1 MLIAEPGPTRAYPKS
16 AQLALLAAV
25 VGLAA
30 AVVHWPALSARA
42 LWLDDDQYLTKNPL
56 VQQPGWR
63 NAARF
68 FTEVL
73 APSTVRGYYQPLTMV
88 SLMLDRKVAA
98 DPEDLRP
105 FRRTSLILH
114 AANTALVV
122 VFLGLLFEA
131 PWAAALAGLLFG
143 LHPVTTEV
151 TPWIAERKTL
161 LATFFALVGLILYL
175 HFVRTGRQAVF
186 TGVFVAFGLALLAKP
201 TATPL
206 PVLMLILDSW
216 PLRRLSGRAV
226 REKIPLFLLAA
237 VFGVITFISQTKTAA
252 AMLPTEYTLPR
263 IPLLL
268 FHNLGFYARNLVWPM
283 GLAPYYPF
291 PEPFTLSN
299 PAVLTTTAAGIGLC
313 VGLWLLRRRV
323 PGLWAGALFAFFALL
338 PTLGLIG
345 FTTAIACN
353 KYLYLPIVGL
363 LLSLTAWLAGS
374 TAVAE
379 KRPAWRRVAAPL
391 AVLAAAVSLI
401 PVTRQHLTR
410 WRDSET
416 LLGYALARAPD
427 SYLLH
432 NNYGTW
438 LAEHGRLEE
447 ALEHFRTAVRLRH
460 DYWLARINLGVA
472 LRDLGRLDE
481 AAAEF
486 RQMVAEVPNHANPHF
501 NLATILA
508 RQQRIAEACEE
519 YAIAVRLDP
528 RYSAA
533 WTNWGVLLLE
543 NGQTAEA
550 IQRLQTAISLNPAD
564 PVAHFNL
571 GLGLERTGRLE
582 EAAEHYRAAA
592 DLDPWRLPAFT
603 NLGLVRIAQGRLGEA
618 VDAFRAAL
626 EANPRDAL
634 AHLNLGALAAG
645 AGQLDAA
652 ESHLRTAITLD
663 PNSAE
668 AHNNLGALLVRQRRY
683 EESLAP
689 LATAIARSPDHANA
703 HYLRGAALNALH
715 RYDEALPHLRRAVEL
730 RPDDREAW
738 DELASACAGT
748 GLFRDAIA
756 AGEHALELAR
766 AAGDS
771 AAVARLKQRIAQW
784 QADQTAASAPAGTAT
799 LPTTPGTP

>member
-1 MLIAEPGPTRAYPKS
+1 MLNAGPGSTPVQPRNKKRAI
-16 AQLALLAAV
+16 
-25 VGLAA
+25 LAA
-30 AVVHWPALSARA
+30 AVGVCAAAVHWPVLSTRA

-56 VQQPGWR
+56 VQQPGWH

-68 FTEVL
+68 FAEVF

-88 SLMLDRKVAA
+88 SLMLDRAVAA
-98 DPEDLRP
+98 GPEDLAP
-105 FRRTSLILH
+105 FRRTSLVLH

-122 VFLGLLFEA
+122 VFLGLLFDA

-151 TPWIAERKTL
+151 TPWVAERKTL
-161 LATFFALVGLILYL
+161 LATFFALVALILYL
-175 HFVRTGRQAVF
+175 HFVRTERR
-186 TGVFVAFGLALLAKP
+186 GVYIGVLVAFGLALLAKP

-206 PVLMLILDSW
+206 PILMLILDAW
-216 PLRRLSGRAV
+216 PLRRLSSRAL
-226 REKIPLFLLAA
+226 REKIPLFVLAA
-237 VFGVITFISQTKTAA
+237 VFAVITLISQTKTASA
-252 AMLPTEYTLPR
+252 LLPTEYTLPR

-268 FHNLGFYARNLVWPM
+268 FHNLGFYARNLIWPI

-291 PEPFTLSN
+291 PEPFALSN
-299 PAVLTTTAAGIGLC
+299 PAVLTTTAAGVGLC
-313 VGLWLLRRRV
+313 IGLWLLRRRA
-323 PGLWAGALFAFFALL
+323 PGLWAGALFAIFALL

-363 LLSLTAWLAGS
+363 LLTLTAWLAGS

-391 AVLAAAVSLI
+391 AVLAAAGSLI
-401 PVTRQHLTR
+401 PVTRDYLTR

-416 LLGYALARAPD
+416 LLGYALARTPH
-427 SYLLH
+427 SYLVH

-438 LAEHGRLEE
+438 LAEHGRLHE

-460 DYWLARINLGVA
+460 DYWIARINLGIA

-481 AAAEF
+481 AVAVF

-501 NLATILA
+501 NLATVLA

-533 WTNWGVLLLE
+533 WTNWGVVLLE

-550 IQRLQTAISLNPAD
+550 IQRLETALSLNPAD
-564 PVAHFNL
+564 AVAHFNL

-592 DLDPWRLPAFT
+592 RLDPRGLPAFT
-603 NLGLVRIAQGRLGEA
+603 NLGLVRIAQGRLQEA

-645 AGQLDAA
+645 AGQLEAA
-652 ESHLRTAITLD
+652 ESHLRTAIALD

-668 AHNNLGALLVRQRRY
+668 AHNNLGALLVRQQRY

-689 LATAIARSPDHANA
+689 LATAVAQNPDHANA

-715 RYDEALPHLRRAVEL
+715 RYEEALAHLKRAVEL
-730 RPDDREAW
+730 QPGDREACE
-738 DELASACAGT
+738 ELASAYAGT
-748 GLFRDAIA
+748 GSFHDAIA
-756 AGEHALELAR
+756 AATRALELAR

-771 AAVARLKQRIAQW
+771 AAVARWEERIAHW
-784 QADQTAASAPAGTAT
+784 RAAQAAASAPAGAAT
-799 LPTTPGTP
+799 LPAPP